1 MLRAYFEHVH
11 TKLLGKRLS
20 YQVATIKAVQLRL
33 ALLNSDLTDIILTGS
48 IATIIGTVSRLIYR
62 VFVGMAA
69 NCLST
74 CFIMLKVKDQN
85 TKIERSK
92 EISTKKKNTYD

>member
-33 ALLNSDLTDIILTGS
+33 VLNSDLTDIILTGS